1 VTFVDWEDLHK
12 WALINRAL
20 EFGQPEPTETY
31 SSSAHLYTD
40 LDIPEGVRGRLK
52 STPPTKGVEREPRN
66 DKSGAKSGGSRDG
79 RRTNNPKT
87 HVSGEHGVAAGAH
100 DGGGAQHHD
109 GNNPSRTRSRNRR
122 RGPGL
127 SGGAS
132 A

>member
-40 LDIPEGVRGRLK
+40 LDIPEGAKGRLK
-52 STPPTKGVEREPRN
+52 STPPTKGVEREPRAS
-66 DKSGAKSGGSRDG
+66 KPASKSGGERPA
-79 RRTNNPKT
+79 REKT
-87 HVSGEHGVAAGAH
+87 GE
-100 DGGGAQHHD
+100 HHD
-109 GNNPSRTRSRNRR
+109 GNNPSRSRSRNRR

-127 SGGAS
+127 SGGTS